1 MLATVHV
8 PALTRIELAADEDG
22 LWFAAS
28 LETDGPPGSAP
39 LFPGYGRSPTCGR
52 PARGPVRELGR
63 RRGHRAWV
71 NVCVNIASR
80 SAKTETFASPT
91 TAPKVVTDAAGTP
104 VPSDIGEGPFD
115 AAPVLFAGGVGL
127 VAAVPGW
134 LGSGAA
140 TTAYEP
146 VVRLDPVTGRSS
158 HLVASEA
165 VRLLDLEANVIFD
178 GSLSGSPLFLSC
190 LSDYPGGP

>member
-1 MLATVHV
+1 
-8 PALTRIELAADEDG
+8 
-22 LWFAAS
+22 
-28 LETDGPPGSAP
+28 
-39 LFPGYGRSPTCGR
+39 
-52 PARGPVRELGR
+52 
-63 RRGHRAWV
+63 V

-80 SAKTETFASPT
+80 TAKTETFASPT
-91 TAPKVVTDAAGTP
+91 TAPKVGTDAAGTP

-140 TTAYEP
+140 TTAYEQ